1 MKFNFTFIS
10 ARIGYV
16 ETFNL
21 PILRLVLNNLT
32 VVQMG
37 RNMLETHLRQFH
49 RTKTCAHSLFQFED
63 VLKPSTAEMRHYD
76 AQRVPQ

>member
-1 MKFNFTFIS
+1 M
-10 ARIGYV
+10 GYD

-37 RNMLETHLRQFH
+37 RNTLETHLRQFH
-49 RTKTCAHSLFQFED
+49 RPKTCAHSLFQFERRIKNAHS
-63 VLKPSTAEMRHYD
+63 VNETLRPNSEYHNNYSTLY
-76 AQRVPQ
+76 